1 MISRKIDHAI
11 RRSQF
16 LAVKNSIL
24 RTAPT
29 FGTTIGFWI
38 SGNQLVQQHSATE
51 CTMTLALIRTAIV
64 AFPRGRDVVPFKE
77 RQVLFWF

>member
-16 LAVKNSIL
+16 SAVKNSIL

-38 SGNQLVQQHSATE
+38 SGNQLVLQHSTQ

-64 AFPRGRDVVPFKE
+64 AFPRGRDVVPFKA